1 VYPVTRIL
9 RVRRLE
15 SKSNFLSAI
24 KRKDKY
30 DHGFCRVSTAIN
42 QHRTKEFQPFLAAG
56 VKSTILCMQRDS
68 AETFA
73 SKQFYAG
80 YAPAVFAISALAFS
94 LICPAAL
101 RAQETKAATT
111 NYFVKLVCESA
122 DKIATVRF
130 DGTSAKMTA
139 TADTRILQSD
149 ISGPHG
155 IAFSPDKKI
164 YFVSIGH
171 GRPYGF
177 AVKYSANDDR
187 EIGQLQLGMFP
198 ATADVSP
205 DGNFV
210 YIVNFNLHG
219 DPLPSSVSVVDANV
233 LQEVARIPTC
243 VMPHGSRVSRDGLHQ
258 YSACMMD
265 DELVEVDA
273 ERMRVARTF
282 RVTKG
287 SERGFAGL
295 MPRDTMANADASPAE
310 VLHSATDAA
319 GTNRGSMK
327 QDEIHRD
334 TMDHGAMTMTMSVN
348 ACSPTWAQPSLD
360 GKRVWVACN
369 KSNEI
374 VEVDAEKWSLVRRIP
389 AGNGVYNLGVS
400 PDGKYLIA
408 TNKRDASVSIFDA
421 ESGTELARLKTK
433 RRVVH
438 GVVVS
443 PDSRYAFVTVEGIG
457 SEPGTVEIIDLLARK
472 TVATVDTPEQAAGI
486 DFWKVE

>member
-1 VYPVTRIL
+1 VQKII
-9 RVRRLE
+9 RRTPA
-15 SKSNFLSAI
+15 LSA
-24 KRKDKY
+24 RW
-30 DHGFCRVSTAIN
+30 HCLG
-42 QHRTKEFQPFLAAG
+42 H
-56 VKSTILCMQRDS
+56 
-68 AETFA
+68 FA
-73 SKQFYAG
+73 LS
-80 YAPAVFAISALAFS
+80 FS
-94 LICPAAL
+94 LLCCHGVL
-101 RAQETKAATT
+101 RAQETKPAAT

-130 DGTSAKMTA
+130 DGTLAKIVA

-155 IAFSPDKKI
+155 IAFSPDKKT

-171 GRPYGF
+171 GRPFGF

-219 DPLPSSVSVVDANV
+219 DPVPSSVSVVDANM
-233 LQEVARIPTC
+233 LQEVARISTC
-243 VMPHGSRVSRDGLHQ
+243 VMPHGSRVSRNGLHQ

-265 DELVEVDA
+265 DELVDVDA
-273 ERMRVARTF
+273 ERMKVARTF

-287 SERGFAGL
+287 SEQGFAGV
-295 MPRDTMANADASPAE
+295 MPRGDNGLS
-310 VLHSATDAA
+310 SAQNHDPV
-319 GTNRGSMK
+319 K
-327 QDEIHRD
+327 HDEILRD
-334 TMDHGAMTMTMSVN
+334 TMDRAAADHTGHVAMNMAMNAN
-348 ACSPTWAQPSLD
+348 ACLPTWAQPSVD
-360 GKRVWVACN
+360 GKRIWVACN

-374 VEVDAEKWSLVRRIP
+374 VEVDAEKWTLVRRIP

-408 TNKRDASVSIFDA
+408 TNKRDASASIFDA
-421 ESGTELARLKTK
+421 ASGEELARLKTK
-433 RRVVH
+433 RKVVH

-457 SEPGTVEIIDLLARK
+457 SEPGTVEIVDLVARK